1 MANGHGGARDG
12 AGRKSKAEIYKSE
25 IQTFND
31 ACARSLA
38 QRFDALDALAEGA
51 ERTEERYELALSL
64 MVDDTKTNPS
74 GAVVKIK
81 RQLFPQAGPDEMRL
95 VERKVITLE
104 PDRAANEYLVDRVMG
119 KPVQQVDLPEES
131 NVGGALLEAFGGSLV
146 KAYGNTGADDNRA
159 DDDRDD
165 HRSAAAEGTEAGG

>member
-12 AGRKSKAEIYKSE
+12 AGRKSKAEVYKSE

-31 ACARSLA
+31 ACAQSLR

-64 MVDDTKTNPS
+64 TVDDTEMNPS
-74 GAVVKIK
+74 GVVVKIK
-81 RQLFPQAGPDEMRL
+81 RQLFPHAGPDEMKL
-95 VERKVITLE
+95 VERKVVTLE

-119 KPVQQVDLPEES
+119 KPVQQVDLPEDS
-131 NVGGALLEAFGGSLV
+131 NVGGALLETFGGSLV
-146 KAYGNTGADDNRA
+146 KAYGDDGIDDGGAA
-159 DDDRDD
+159 PEG
-165 HRSAAAEGTEAGG
+165 AAAGG